1 MHDSLASLRHDIR
14 GTLNALKLCISAFEM
29 PLDPSEKL
37 EFLADIE
44 TSADKLAGLVEEI
57 DAVIAS
63 EPASHTPSE
72 AAEAAGAAAE
82 TGRRVLRVAQGPHL

>member
-29 PLDPSEKL
+29 PLEPSEKL

-44 TSADKLAGLVEEI
+44 ASSDKLAGLVEEI
-57 DAVIAS
+57 DSVMAS
-63 EPASHTPSE
+63 ESSSHTPPE
-72 AAEAAGAAAE
+72 AAEAAGA
-82 TGRRVLRVAQGPHL
+82 GHVR